1 MTRRVQYYDS
11 SKPVTAPYR
20 TGEAGL
26 VWLSDE
32 DIFETDTQVCLS
44 PNTYHSLFEHG
55 VIEQLAVLPLEMG
68 PLDHDSEAVLTPS
81 ALTGA
86 LPILYEADRQTY
98 GVRHDLLIAQAWGS
112 PPTDYRIVVDNREYQ
127 RSLSQ
132 LQFLASRASRM
143 GHGLRI
149 KL

>member
-1 MTRRVQYYDS
+1 MA
-11 SKPVTAPYR
+11 PVEAPFR
-20 TGEAGL
+20 NGEAGL
-26 VWLSDE
+26 VWISEDE
-32 DIFETDTQVCLS
+32 IFETDTQVCLS

-55 VIEQLAVLPLEMG
+55 VIEQLALLPLEMG
-68 PLDHDSEAVLTPS
+68 RLGRDSEAVLAPS
-81 ALTGA
+81 ALTAA

-98 GVRHDLLIAQAWGS
+98 GVRHDLLIARAQGM
-112 PPTDYRIVVDNREYQ
+112 PPTDYRIVIDNREYQ